1 MTATSRVFVEISMDN
16 KLKMVNDPEL
26 LKRLA
31 LEDKELLAHVL
42 EFFENAYGDIYKQL
56 LIEKI
61 KDSLK

>member
-1 MTATSRVFVEISMDN
+1 MDN